1 MELTKEQI
9 LQIDSY
15 LNACHVKFE
24 DVKKELIDHFA
35 SILEVKLQE
44 NPNLNFQEELQQ
56 IHKNFGENGF
66 KTLLDEKKKS
76 ITKQFYKA
84 TFAALK
90 QFFSIP
96 KILITIFFSF
106 VLWQIMEISE
116 DKSSFFSILGLLSI
130 FLGYRLLFLINIRN
144 STKRHFLM
152 LEITEHFF
160 NSFYVCVMIFNFLVR
175 FEKGNFENLFFTTP
189 LLIAFIILILFYI
202 CGEFVFYKKR
212 KELLALYK
220 PIIS

>member
-15 LNACHVKFE
+15 LNACHITFE

-35 SILEVKLQE
+35 TILEVKLAE
-44 NPNLNFQEELQQ
+44 NPTINFQEELQQ

-66 KTLLDEKKKS
+66 KSLLDEKKNS
-76 ITKQFYKA
+76 ITKQFYNS
-84 TFAALK
+84 TFSELK

-96 KILITIFFSF
+96 KILTTVFLSLVLWKIMELSSDKVTFFTILSF
-106 VLWQIMEISE
+106 VL
-116 DKSSFFSILGLLSI
+116 I
-130 FLGYRLLFLINIRN
+130 FLGFRLLFLINIRN
-144 STKRHFLM
+144 STKRHFLT

-160 NSFYVCVMIFNFLVR
+160 NSFYVFVMIFNFLVSTNS
-175 FEKGNFENLFFTTP
+175 ETFENPFFTISM
-189 LLIAFIILILFYI
+189 LSAFIMLVLFYC

-212 KELLALYK
+212 RELLALYNF
-220 PIIS
+220 

>member
-1 MELTKEQI
+1 MELEKEQ
-9 LQIDSY
+9 LKQIDSY
-15 LNACHVKFE
+15 LNTCHISFE

-44 NPNLNFQEELQQ
+44 NPTLNFQEELQQ
-56 IHKNFGENGF
+56 IHKNFGENWF

-76 ITKQFYKA
+76 ITRQFYKS
-84 TFAALK
+84 TFTELK
-90 QFFSIP
+90 QFFRIP
-96 KILITIFFSF
+96 KIVITVFFSL
-106 VLWQIMEISE
+106 VLWQIIEQLS
-116 DKSSFFSILGLLSI
+116 DKATFFNILSFVLV
-130 FLGYRLLFLINIRN
+130 FLGFRLLFLINIRN
-144 STKRHFLM
+144 STKRHFLT

-175 FEKGNFENLFFTTP
+175 FEKETFNNPFFTIP
-189 LLIAFIILILFYI
+189 LLFAFIILALFYC